1 MCVGAPRLPACV
13 CVSVLARAIV
23 VVVLVLCCVVLLAE
37 FKYTH
42 TRTNTHKLIEYNKE
56 MHRNNGHKTSLG
68 TLCHLNHHRRL
79 QLETSCVL

>member
-42 TRTNTHKLIEYNKE
+42 AHTQIDRV
-56 MHRNNGHKTSLG
+56 
-68 TLCHLNHHRRL
+68 L
-79 QLETSCVL
+79 QGNAPE

>member
-1 MCVGAPRLPACV
+1 MCMCVGAPRLPACV

-42 TRTNTHKLIEYNKE
+42 AHTQIDRVQQGNAPE
-56 MHRNNGHKTSLG
+56 
-68 TLCHLNHHRRL
+68 
-79 QLETSCVL
+79 